1 MKGTSSILDRI
12 PNVKIDPHGVFKYIQ
27 IFIRNPSDNESK
39 HIVRGAK
46 KFSYHADNYDAF
58 VSK

>member
-1 MKGTSSILDRI
+1 MKATSSILDKI

-27 IFIRNPSDNESK
+27 IFVRHPSTNESK
-39 HIVRGAK
+39 HVIRGSK
-46 KFSYHADNYDAF
+46 KYAYHADNYDAF